1 MALRTQQWPLYW
13 SSGSVKQMQRGAWV
27 INCEMVY
34 QVEVNP
40 IMRLKSVIHLRS
52 TFLLVSPL
60 VWFFLSMSY
69 RSRWAY
75 DSNACITSAAR
86 RQKRGGKYE
95 ETYYE
100 DPDEDEVIVSRNGA
114 DTVERPK
121 RRIRK
126 Y

>member
-1 MALRTQQWPLYW
+1 M
-13 SSGSVKQMQRGAWV
+13 
-27 INCEMVY
+27 
-34 QVEVNP
+34 
-40 IMRLKSVIHLRS
+40 IHLRS

-75 DSNACITSAAR
+75 AFITSAAR
-86 RQKRGGKYE
+86 RQKPGGKYE

-100 DPDEDEVIVSRNGA
+100 DPDEDEVIASRNGA
-114 DTVERPK
+114 DTAERPK

>member
-1 MALRTQQWPLYW
+1 M
-13 SSGSVKQMQRGAWV
+13 
-27 INCEMVY
+27 
-34 QVEVNP
+34 
-40 IMRLKSVIHLRS
+40 IHLRS
-52 TFLLVSPL
+52 IFLLVSPL

-75 DSNACITSAAR
+75 NSNAFISSDAR

-95 ETYYE
+95 ETHYE